1 MDFLKQDSEQLD
13 ALISAALNLGLSAVA
28 AAVII
33 VAGFWLAGFI
43 QRRLVALLDR
53 SARMDTTV
61 SRFLGSL
68 AKYGIILVTVIAV
81 LDQFGV
87 ETTSLVAILG
97 AAGLA
102 VGLALQGTLSNVAA
116 GVMLL
121 LFRPF
126 RIGQFVEIGGQS
138 GTVDAITLF
147 TTELDTPDNVRQIIP
162 NSTVWGSA
170 IINYSHHDRRRLD
183 LVFGISY
190 GDDMAK
196 AKAVIEGVLAGDS
209 RCQTDPVPVVVIGN
223 LGDFS
228 VDVIVRVWCMSGD
241 YWALK
246 WDLLEGVKQAFDCE
260 GISIPFPTSTVI
272 RETA

>member
-13 ALISAALNLGLSAVA
+13 ALISAALDLGLSAVA

-33 VAGFWLAGFI
+33 IAGFWLAGFI
-43 QRRLVALLDR
+43 QRRLVTLLDR

-68 AKYGIILVTVIAV
+68 AKYAIILVTIIAV

-87 ETTSLVAILG
+87 ETTSLVAVLG

-196 AKAVIEGVLAGDS
+196 AKAVIEGVLAADS
-209 RCQTDPVPVVVIGN
+209 RCQTDPAPVVVIGN

-228 VDVIVRVWCMSGD
+228 VDVIVRVWCLSGD

-246 WDLLEGVKQAFDCE
+246 WDLLEGVKQAFDRE
-260 GISIPFPTSTVI
+260 GVSIPFPTNTVI

>member
-13 ALISAALNLGLSAVA
+13 ALISAALDLGLSAVA

-33 VAGFWLAGFI
+33 IAGFWLAGFI

-68 AKYGIILVTVIAV
+68 AKYAIILVTIIAV

-87 ETTSLVAILG
+87 ETTSLVAVLG

-196 AKAVIEGVLAGDS
+196 AKAVIEGVLAADS
-209 RCQTDPVPVVVIGN
+209 RCQTDPAPVVVIGN

-228 VDVIVRVWCMSGD
+228 VDVIVRVWCLSGD

-246 WDLLEGVKQAFDCE
+246 WDLLEGVKQAFDRE
-260 GISIPFPTSTVI
+260 GVSIPFPTNTVI